1 MGVSAPV
8 AFDKANGISTA
19 VNTIAAPNE
28 AFDTLAVAPTWGWA
42 LLIAIVLMLVGTYIE
57 APAARHTAV
66 ATTQR
71 MVQNNPYFAT
81 QSAEQKQKLIDRAGK
96 PSLFSY
102 VMPIVVLFIAVL
114 LNTLFMQIGNAV
126 GKGKATFKTL
136 WAGSMN
142 IAVPTIGVS
151 LLVTGIITML
161 RGAGS
166 FSTQGDLARAVP
178 GLAMLAPHSAPAVGG
193 FLAAI
198 TLFSL
203 WGAFLN
209 STMLQR
215 MGKVSPAIAWTFA
228 AIVLLLGGAIGAT
241 AALIGAKFGMA

>member
-1 MGVSAPV
+1 MSVSAPV
-8 AFDKANGISTA
+8 ASQANGISTV

-28 AFDTLAVAPTWGWA
+28 AFDTLAAAPTWGWA

-66 ATTQR
+66 AATQR
-71 MVQNNPYFAT
+71 MVQTNPYFAS
-81 QSAEQKQKLIDRAGK
+81 QSAEQKQKIIDRAGK
-96 PSLFSY
+96 TSLFSY

-114 LNTLFMQIGNAV
+114 FNTLFMQIGNAV
-126 GKGKATFKTL
+126 GKGAATFKTL

-142 IAVPTIGVS
+142 IAVPTIGLS

-161 RGAGS
+161 RGADS
-166 FSTQGDLARAVP
+166 FNSQGDLARAVP
-178 GLAMLAPHSAPAVGG
+178 GLSMLAPHSAPAVGG
-193 FLAAI
+193 FLAGI

-215 MGKVSPAIAWTFA
+215 TGKVSPAIAWTFA
-228 AIVLLLGGAIGAT
+228 AIVLLLGGALGAA

>member
-1 MGVSAPV
+1 MSVSAPV
-8 AFDKANGISTA
+8 ASKANGVSTV

-71 MVQNNPYFAT
+71 MAQNNPYFAS
-81 QSAEQKQKLIDRAGK
+81 QSAEQKQKMIDSAGK
-96 PSLFSY
+96 PNAFSY
-102 VMPIVVLFIAVL
+102 IMPIVILFIAAL
-114 LNTLFMQIGNAV
+114 FNTIFMLIGNAA

-142 IAVPTIGVS
+142 IAVPTIGIS

-161 RGAGS
+161 RGADS
-166 FSTQGDLARAVP
+166 FNSQGDLARAVP
-178 GLAMLAPHSAPAVGG
+178 GLAMLAPHTAPAVGG
-193 FLAAI
+193 FLAGI
-198 TLFSL
+198 TLFAL
-203 WGAFLN
+203 WGMFLN

-215 MGKVSPAIAWTFA
+215 MAKVSPAIAWTFA
-228 AIVLLLGGAIGAT
+228 VLVLVLGGALGA
-241 AALIGAKFGMA
+241 AAATIGAKFGMA